1 MQTLP
6 GLAAFGHFY
15 VRASHDKF
23 IKQADDYS
31 PAVKDI
37 RDDLLTAAANGII
50 SRNPALYARMSD
62 REGIVLDDE
71 TEYKPLRI
79 RAAP

>member
-1 MQTLP
+1 
-6 GLAAFGHFY
+6 
-15 VRASHDKF
+15 
-23 IKQADDYS
+23 
-31 PAVKDI
+31 VKDI